1 MPEAKLAVLLAARS
15 VSAPCLN
22 APRAGGCRQSAVCL
36 CLPDFLPGSDS
47 ETRLE
52 RGLGVNIGVQYW
64 QVQRDLFII
73 TKEVEGRAGSHI
85 SRGLG

>member
-15 VSAPCLN
+15 ASAPCLN
-22 APRAGGCRQSAVCL
+22 APRVGGCRQSAVCL
-36 CLPDFLPGSDS
+36 CLPGFLPGSDC
-47 ETRLE
+47 ET
-52 RGLGVNIGVQYW
+52 GLGVNIGIQYW